1 MAALIAL
8 LGGLA
13 SAAPEQVGLIHRFF
27 RRSYVSRARHPHRP
41 LPFRPQVHISLT
53 GRANE
58 MGVDFVTSAGSSG
71 LSARFGTSALSLS
84 SVAPAVS
91 TNFTGNGWTAVMNAA
106 YMGGLSPNTTYF
118 YQVGS
123 DAEGWSA
130 VFSFVNAPSARPH
143 IACVYADFGYGNDV
157 SMPTIIADAAAGGFD
172 IVLHAGDVAYDLDSS
187 SSQVGNEFMN
197 AIQPYAASKPYM
209 LATGKCVAR
218 QAPPPVLRP
227 AAPGPPPPLPSC
239 PRQPRNLR
247 HAGRQPV
254 PAVRRALFVVQGRR
268 R

>member
-1 MAALIAL
+1 
-8 LGGLA
+8 
-13 SAAPEQVGLIHRFF
+13 
-27 RRSYVSRARHPHRP
+27 
-41 LPFRPQVHISLT
+41 
-53 GRANE
+53 
-58 MGVDFVTSAGSSG
+58 
-71 LSARFGTSALSLS
+71 
-84 SVAPAVS
+84 
-91 TNFTGNGWTAVMNAA
+91 MNAA
-106 YMGGLSPNTTYF
+106 FMGVLSPNTTYF

-143 IACVYADFGYGNDV
+143 IACLYADFGYGNDV

-218 QAPPPVLRP
+218 RAPPPVVRP
-227 AAPGPPPPLPSC
+227 GAPGCPPPPPSFLP
-239 PRQPRNLR
+239 
-247 HAGRQPV
+247 A
-254 PAVRRALFVVQGRR
+254 PATKPTARRAATSSCSSSRAFRRTRAASLTRRARGRR
-268 R
+268 CGFLLNLDFIHYIFFCTEDVSAPLSAEQMAAQLAWMKADLAAVNRDQTPWVVAVGHK